1 MSCAAKFEKDVA
13 AIPGVTRAELN
24 FPASKITVLG
34 QISSTEVSKVGKN
47 HDIIA
52 VLEGNQATQE
62 MPNSWQKY
70 QALISG
76 GTSGLTL
83 LIGWILKLAG
93 ASPTLIIACFSL
105 SIVMGG
111 FPTARKAFFGLKKLE
126 FDMNVLMT
134 IAVIGAVL
142 IGEWSE
148 AAAVCFLFSVSNT
161 LEAYT
166 MEKARRSI
174 RDLMDLTP
182 KEALVRRNGKETILT
197 VEEIVVGDILI
208 IKPGEKIAMDGTV
221 INGRSTV
228 NQAAI
233 TGESIPVEKNGGDEV
248 FAGTLN
254 YEGSL
259 EVLVTKLAHD
269 TTIAKIIHLVEE
281 AQAQKA
287 PSQKFIDRFAAIYTP
302 IVLFLAA
309 AIVTIPPVL
318 FGSAWTPWIYRG
330 LTLLV
335 VSCPCALVVSTPVA
349 LVSAIGSA
357 ARRGVL
363 IKGGAYLE
371 AAASLSAIAFDKT
384 GTLTTGNPSVTD
396 VIPLGTQN
404 EESILAL
411 AASIER
417 LSEHPLAKAITA
429 AALQKHLHVSEV
441 AEFASFTGRGATAVI
456 NGQKYIIGS
465 LKFMSESGL
474 AITPVEA
481 ITSRL
486 HSEGKTAVILA
497 GGSELLGLIA
507 LADKLRPDSRQ
518 AVEKLNNLGM
528 TTVMLTGDNC
538 ATAVAIAHEAG
549 INEFKAELLPEN
561 KVAAVKDLLELQ
573 GKVAMVG
580 DGINDAPAL
589 ATATLGIAMG
599 AVGTDTALETADI
612 ALMADDLSGLPFL
625 IRLSKACL
633 KVIKQNV
640 WFSVLIKLIA
650 ILLVFPGW
658 LNLWLAILAD
668 MGTTILVT
676 LNGIRL
682 HRVKSY

>member
-371 AAASLSAIAFDKT
+371 AAASLSVIAFDKT

>member
-1 MSCAAKFEKDVA
+1 MA

-34 QISSTEVSKVGKN
+34 HFIPTDVSKVGKN
-47 HDIIA
+47 HDIVA
-52 VLEGNQATQE
+52 MAEGNQATPE
-62 MPNSWQKY
+62 EPNTWQKY

-93 ASPTLIIACFSL
+93 ASPSLIIAFFSL
-105 SIVMGG
+105 SIIMGG
-111 FPTARKAFFGLKKLE
+111 FPTARKAFFGLKKLD

-134 IAVIGAVL
+134 IAVIGAVF

-174 RDLMDLTP
+174 RALMDLTP

-197 VEEIVVGDILI
+197 VEELVVGDILI

-221 INGRSTV
+221 IKGRSTV
-228 NQAAI
+228 NQAVI
-233 TGESIPVEKNGGDEV
+233 TGESIPVEKNSEDEV

-254 YEGSL
+254 HEGSL
-259 EVLVTKLAHD
+259 EVLVTKLSSD

-309 AIVTIPPVL
+309 VIVTIPPVL
-318 FGSAWTPWIYRG
+318 FGSAWNPWIYRG

-371 AAASLSAIAFDKT
+371 AAASLSTIAFDKT
-384 GTLTTGNPSVTD
+384 GTLTTGNPAVTD
-396 VIPLGTQN
+396 VIPLSSQN
-404 EESILAL
+404 EDSILAL

-417 LSEHPLAKAITA
+417 LSEHPLAKAIA
-429 AALQKHLHVSEV
+429 GAALQKQLHVSEV
-441 AEFASFTGRGATAVI
+441 EEFASFTGRGASAVI
-456 NGQKYIIGS
+456 NSQKHIIGS
-465 LKFMSESGL
+465 LKFLSESGL
-474 AITPVEA
+474 VTTPVEA
-481 ITSRL
+481 VTNRL
-486 HSEGKTAVILA
+486 YSEGKTAVILA
-497 GGSELLGLIA
+497 EGTELLGLIA
-507 LADKLRPDSRQ
+507 LADSMRPDSRE
-518 AVEKLNNLGM
+518 AIERLKNLGM
-528 TTVMLTGDNC
+528 TTVMLTGDNYG
-538 ATAVAIAHEAG
+538 TAAAIAHEAG

-561 KVAAVKDLLELQ
+561 KVAAIKKLLELQ

-589 ATATLGIAMG
+589 ATATLGIVMG
-599 AVGTDTALETADI
+599 AAGTDTALETADI

-625 IRLSKACL
+625 ICLSKACL

-640 WFSVLIKLIA
+640 WFSVLIKLVA
-650 ILLVFPGW
+650 IILVFPGW
-658 LNLWLAILAD
+658 LTLWLAILAD